1 MLAFRLRSYR
11 LRAGPANRRKK
22 NTLSGDSMTATFFN
36 APLPAHPFFSTPE
49 QRLALA
55 RERFFEQGIRPSG
68 LVGEA
73 VIQSWSRCV
82 QARRDPGEAI
92 AFNPVT
98 ESRIHSRWGAAV
110 CCARRQRPN

>member
-22 NTLSGDSMTATFFN
+22 NTLSGDSMTAAFFN

-55 RERFFEQGIRPSG
+55 RERFFEEGIRPSG
-68 LVGEA
+68 LVSEA

-82 QARRDPGEAI
+82 QSHRNPAEKI
-92 AFNPVT
+92 VFVPVT
-98 ESRIHSRWGAAV
+98 QGRVRSALTRSRML
-110 CCARRQRPN
+110 